1 MRSRDISDFTL
12 EQYVLDELPAEER
25 EQVSRLAAEDAALRS
40 RLERLQQGQRQ
51 FAASPRA
58 QAVLAALGRH
68 AAPSEKTVRL
78 GRWLGVPLGA
88 AAVAALFLVPL
99 ALQPA
104 GPDTRVKGGS
114 VSTLPRGVGTVPQ
127 GMEKISLFILRQDH
141 SAPLSDGAEVGR
153 GDRVQVAVNVG
164 RSRHALLVSVDGAGH
179 LTLQAPDSL
188 KSWVGDGSPKL
199 LPFAYQLDDAPYF
212 ERFVLVTS
220 REEFDVQKV
229 WKQMEDQT
237 AVWLTAHPGQPPVWK
252 LEPAL
257 DVSTFD
263 LRKAN
268 KERP

>member
-1 MRSRDISDFTL
+1 MRSSDISDFTL
-12 EQYVLDELPAEER
+12 EQYLLDELPAEER

-40 RLERLQQGQRQ
+40 RLERLEQGRRQ
-51 FAASPRA
+51 FADNPRA
-58 QAVLAALGRH
+58 QAVLAALGRQE
-68 AAPSEKTVRL
+68 APAKTLHL

-88 AAVAALFLVPL
+88 AAVAAIFLVPL
-99 ALQPA
+99 AFQPA

-114 VSTLPRGVGTVPQ
+114 VTTLPRGVGAVPQ
-127 GMEKISLFILRQDH
+127 GTEKISLFILRQGH

-153 GDRVQVAVNVG
+153 GDQVQVAVNVG

-188 KSWVGDGSPKL
+188 KSWMGDGSPKL

-220 REEFDVQKV
+220 RDEFDVQKV

-237 AVWLTAHPGQPPVWK
+237 AVWLAAHPGLPPEWK

-257 DVSTFD
+257 DLSTFD
-263 LRKAN
+263 LHKPN
-268 KERP
+268 KEKP